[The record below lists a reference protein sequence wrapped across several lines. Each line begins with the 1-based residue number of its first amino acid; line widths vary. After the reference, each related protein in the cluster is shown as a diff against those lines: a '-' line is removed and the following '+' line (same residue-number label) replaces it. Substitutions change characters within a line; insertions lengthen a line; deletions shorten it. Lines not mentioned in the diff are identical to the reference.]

1 MKGVV
6 LAGGLGT
13 RLYPLTKVV
22 NKHLLP
28 VYDRPMIYWPLQKMA
43 QAGVS
48 EALVVVGGKN
58 PGEIMRLVGS
68 GRDLGLRRVYYAFQ
82 ETEGGIADALSLA
95 EEFAGGEPIL
105 VILGDNVFEDDLSEH
120 LEKYPGRGAMVFL
133 KRVPD
138 PERFGVPVIE
148 GDKIV
153 KIIEKPKDPPS
164 PFAVTGIY
172 VYDSRVFEI
181 IKGLSPSERGELE
194 ITDVNNAYIER
205 GELRWAELRGWW
217 TDAGTFESLFRAN
230 ELARRGR

>member
-28 VYDRPMIYWPLQKMA
+28 VYDRPMIFWPLGKMA
-43 QAGVS
+43 QAGVR
-48 EALVVVGGKN
+48 EVLIVVGGKN

-68 GRDLGLRRVYYAFQ
+68 GRELGLRRVYYAFQ

-95 EEFAGGEPIL
+95 EEFAGGEPLL

-120 LEKYPGRGAMVFL
+120 LKKYPGEGAMVFL

-153 KIIEKPKDPPS
+153 KIIEKPKEPPS

-172 VYDSRVFEI
+172 VYDSQVFQI
-181 IKGLSPSERGELE
+181 IKGLEPSERGELE
-194 ITDVNNAYIER
+194 ITDVNNAYIKM
-205 GELRWAELRGWW
+205 GKLRWAELRGWW

-230 ELARRGR
+230 ELARGGK